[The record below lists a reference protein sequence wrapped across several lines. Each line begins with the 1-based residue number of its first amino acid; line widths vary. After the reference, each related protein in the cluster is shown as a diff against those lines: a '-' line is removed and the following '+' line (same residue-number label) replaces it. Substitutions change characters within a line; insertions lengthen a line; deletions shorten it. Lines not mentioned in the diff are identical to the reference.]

1 MLGVVVLVFD
11 VDIAALVLIFVFILK
26 VVAAWV
32 SAFLSVMDRC
42 VAYLLLLL
50 VRVLHEI
57 IVVGHCGGVVV
68 R

>member
-11 VDIAALVLIFVFILK
+11 VDIAALVLIFVFVLK

-32 SAFLSVMDRC
+32 SAFLSVIDRC
-42 VAYLLLLL
+42 LAYLLLLL

-57 IVVGHCGGVVV
+57 VVVGHCGGVGVW
-68 R
+68 

>member
-57 IVVGHCGGVVV
+57 VVVRHCGGVGVW
-68 R
+68 

>member
-11 VDIAALVLIFVFILK
+11 VDIAALVLIFVFVLK

-32 SAFLSVMDRC
+32 SAFLSVIGRC
-42 VAYLLLLL
+42 LAYLLLLL

-57 IVVGHCGGVVV
+57 VVVGHCGGVGVW
-68 R
+68 